1 MNLEKLAKQ
10 IFNECQKDG
19 EPVTM
24 EEAMEMAQME
34 IKSKENG
41 RHYEQKEKQKKTT
54 KQKVRKV
61 DEEKKAIL
69 LECKKTLL
77 EKYSLENITEKTE
90 TELNFSLNGNSY
102 CLKLTKH
109 RKQKGGITYE

>member
-1 MNLEKLAKQ
+1 MNLEKLAVE
-10 IFNECQKDG
+10 IFNEYKKDG

-24 EEAMEMAQME
+24 EEAREIAQME

-41 RHYEQKEKQKKTT
+41 RHYEQKEKKRKST
-54 KQKVRKV
+54 KPKVRKV

-69 LECKKTLL
+69 LECKEALL
-77 EKYSLENITEKTE
+77 KKYNLEDVTEKTE
-90 TELNFSLNGNSY
+90 TELNFSLNGNNY

-109 RKQKGGITYE
+109 RK

>member
-1 MNLEKLAKQ
+1 MNIEKLALE
-10 IFNECQKDG
+10 IFNEYKKDG
-19 EPVTM
+19 EPITM
-24 EEAMEMAQME
+24 EEAVEVAKME

-54 KQKVRKV
+54 KPKVRKV

-69 LECKKTLL
+69 LECKKVLL
-77 EKYSLENITEKTE
+77 EKYSLENVTEKTE
-90 TELNFSLNGNSY
+90 TELNFSLNSNSY

-109 RKQKGGITYE
+109 RK

>member
-1 MNLEKLAKQ
+1 MNLEKLAIE
-10 IFNECQKDG
+10 IFNEYKKDG

-24 EEAMEMAQME
+24 EEAKEIAQME
-34 IKSKENG
+34 IKSKKNG
-41 RHYEQKEKQKKTT
+41 RHYEQKEKQKKST
-54 KQKVRKV
+54 KTKVRKV

-69 LECKKTLL
+69 QACKKTLL
-77 EKYSLENITEKTE
+77 EKYSLEDVTEKTE

-109 RKQKGGITYE
+109 RK